1 MSHEETI
8 KQLEEKVV
16 MLEHQL
22 HIYKNKYRQEV
33 DNNEY
38 KEKYRDLVDA
48 NLDMRMKY
56 KSMTELNWDGNED
69 RGRYGEDESHLKL
82 EKDEEDS
89 KENTERR

>member
-1 MSHEETI
+1 MTVDNV
-8 KQLEEKVV
+8 KQLEQKIA
-16 MLEHQL
+16 MLEEEL
-22 HIYKNKYRQEV
+22 ILYKNKYREEV

-69 RGRYGEDESHLKL
+69 RGRYGEDESGVA
-82 EKDEEDS
+82 
-89 KENTERR
+89 N